1 MVAGRGRRFRP
12 QSRRYKLVSLNV
24 NGMEAK
30 DGTITAAK
38 GSAIIESI
46 AQQLRARRKDAP
58 VAFALQETWMTSP
71 TGQHCW
77 EKEHIGCLFIYS
89 GESTRPALGRQGRGV
104 ALVLGPKLQRA
115 WRASGSRIL
124 SSGPRHL
131 VIDFRL
137 HGKKWVLG
145 SAYGP
150 SGDTPAD
157 QVERDDLFT
166 TLGSAVGG
174 AAERKVLLIGV
185 DANVSV
191 GPDTS
196 SAEVSFDNKASWR
209 AYQKPC
215 GKFGL
220 KRGKLQKRD
229 AFLGLL
235 RSQGWCL
242 ANTFFP
248 GPSQSKHPIRS

>member
-1 MVAGRGRRFRP
+1 MVAGHCGRRFRP

-30 DGTITAAK
+30 DGTMTAAK

-71 TGQHCW
+71 TGQHYW

-104 ALVLGPKLQRA
+104 ALVLGPQLQRA
-115 WRASGSRIL
+115 WRASGSRVL

-166 TLGSAVGG
+166 ILSY
-174 AAERKVLLIGV
+174 LI
-185 DANVSV
+185 
-191 GPDTS
+191 
-196 SAEVSFDNKASWR
+196 
-209 AYQKPC
+209 
-215 GKFGL
+215 
-220 KRGKLQKRD
+220 
-229 AFLGLL
+229 
-235 RSQGWCL
+235 
-242 ANTFFP
+242 
-248 GPSQSKHPIRS
+248 